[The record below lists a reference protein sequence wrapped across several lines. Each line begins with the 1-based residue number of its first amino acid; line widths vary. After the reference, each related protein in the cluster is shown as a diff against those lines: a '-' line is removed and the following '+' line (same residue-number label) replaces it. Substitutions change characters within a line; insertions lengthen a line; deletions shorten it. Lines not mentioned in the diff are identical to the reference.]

1 VKFDWWL
8 KVEHFTNLPTSH
20 RRQYWLL
27 AKRALMRE
35 WRDKTT
41 NLARIFAA
49 CLLSS
54 ILGTLFLRLDYNQA
68 DIHSRVGLTF
78 AVLAYWSFGALTALP
93 LTIFERPVFYMQ
105 RDQKYYCTSP
115 YLFATILAEVRWQHT
130 PHTPHTHTHTHT
142 HARARHAFFS
152 RSVVRRY
159 QP

>member
-1 VKFDWWL
+1 LIDEWL
-8 KVEHFTNLPTSH
+8 KVGHITNLPTSH

-130 PHTPHTHTHTHT
+130 RHTRHTHDTHTT
-142 HARARHAFFS
+142 RASSSHVLWFADTNHDG
-152 RSVVRRY
+152 
-159 QP
+159 

>member
-1 VKFDWWL
+1 MNIISTITASL
-8 KVEHFTNLPTSH
+8 

-27 AKRALMRE
+27 TKRALMRE

-49 CLLSS
+49 CLLSC

-68 DIHSRVGLTF
+68 DISSRVGLTF

-105 RDQKYYCTSP
+105 RDQKYYCT
-115 YLFATILAEVRWQHT
+115 
-130 PHTPHTHTHTHT
+130 
-142 HARARHAFFS
+142 
-152 RSVVRRY
+152 
-159 QP
+159 